1 MDTLEF
7 TNTGTKLSLESINK
21 IEQKYNIQFPIS
33 YINFLLI
40 RNGGI
45 PNKKY
50 FITSESELV
59 ISFFFSLGAKDN
71 SLESYI
77 EQFKIESNY
86 IPSYLL
92 PIAEDAFGNII
103 CISCAKE
110 GNGNIY
116 FCDHEHPGAT
126 HIIANS
132 LDSFLENL
140 KEDIKRI

>member
-1 MDTLEF
+1 MNTIEF
-7 TNTGTKLSLESINK
+7 TNVGSPLNLESIKK
-21 IEQKYNIQFPIS
+21 IEQKYSIEFPIP
-33 YINFLLI
+33 YINFLLL

-45 PNKKY
+45 PNKEY
-50 FITSESELV
+50 FITGDNDLV
-59 ISFFFSLGAKDN
+59 IGFFFSLGAKDN

-103 CISCAKE
+103 CISCAEE
-110 GNGNIY
+110 GNGRIY
-116 FCDHEHPGAT
+116 FWNHEQPDST

-132 LDSFLENL
+132 LDDFLENL
-140 KEDIKRI
+140 REDI